1 MANKKKPTIKE
12 LSKEINYIGN
22 KMVDT
27 HMMSRNIGN
36 VFDLYLLF
44 KGETQDFMKFVTD
57 KLKEKAEEK
66 KETSKKEPA
75 KI

>member
-1 MANKKKPTIKE
+1 MKMFI
-12 LSKEINYIGN
+12 SKV
-22 KMVDT
+22 K
-27 HMMSRNIGN
+27 
-36 VFDLYLLF
+36 DLYLLF